1 MKKIVDQIIEGIS
14 GKYSI
19 PTEKAQQISHFNKL
33 FECFHQL
40 GSYIE
45 KNSSVQAELKE
56 NYTSLEKLLTDSL
69 AFNFIDY
76 ANQDT
81 FARAIGRVIMA
92 TIKQDSG
99 KSSSLLDLMVNGIKP
114 KNIQKTNHFQVL
126 IFVMEFRRNITLSYP
141 QLNEVLQN
149 LLKILKK
156 NNEIPLRIN
165 SMKVFRYLIREQV
178 NVNANNKAETYK
190 LITKFMFSDKS
201 DELRKEAMITLI
213 DFLKFAD
220 APFMAPN
227 YEALLTDIYKQL
239 QESKDWVY
247 KKACAES
254 IELLLELYINSDM
267 ENLIKEL
274 KAKKGKKEQPKPAPE
289 STEPKDKF
297 KIILNL
303 LTDHLNE
310 HGKNLRLIVIEIFY
324 NIIYKQESNMSMT
337 FFSNILEFF
346 FSQISKM
353 AFAQDHDT
361 FVVRDIMGMF
371 IIKLLVFLN
380 NKQKF
385 ELYEYLKRKLPDF
398 GKAYKDI
405 YLRYL
410 QNPNNLNSQKN
421 QQSLQHQSLI
431 ALRCFF
437 ALVQILGSDLF
448 EQIKKPNEMC
458 ELLSPFFQFNN
469 PQFYLLGSHVMKALF
484 SENPKWQTN
493 ILSLI
498 LNQMTLDLAEL
509 ESMKEVCNIQDPQ
522 FKLYVSSIYGHS
534 IALGTLLKHM
544 DFNLH
549 SIPYDIAMTMF
560 EFAKGLVK
568 TEYKSEDPHSE
579 ELHFINSIRY
589 QAGWTLINTLLC
601 LDVNWLKQ
609 EIKSIYNMW
618 QDVLGQK
625 RKETSKLSNFI
636 SDLNAKRKALKG
648 IHYFLKN
655 LNRLHTEMV
664 LKFCAN
670 LVINFYQQYIA
681 PTEKDLG
688 FQIPKNHND
697 LVLAKIDLYS
707 CLNLFPPKLIS
718 QHINA
723 LIQTSVDDIFT
734 MNQNDFT
741 PSLKGLMDGDDL
753 NIGLELQESN
763 VRFKLFNSS
772 NIKKLQDHNI
782 QRNEDYLLTYD
793 QVYLKYQ
800 EKNYAFSIQLCFQQF
815 EFIGRILAS
824 HSFTSKNKI
833 NLLKYMVN
841 NQSGIFALKDQ
852 NLKFL
857 KLQPFLLVSI
867 FIARKIR
874 EAQSKNNLE
883 PIEVEIVQ
891 YLKQM
896 TESGFSSDDHIIR
909 TLAGGSYAL
918 LVGIKTNTPYVET
931 LIKNLQEKIV
941 KNELSSSIVSCAGFI
956 CKYNK
961 FKVIEEHIQ
970 SIAGI
975 FQKASKNPDQS
986 TQLWLIQSLTKVIE
1000 SYQEDSIEII
1010 RSCFLFINMQHLRQ
1024 VLPFEYLWNQL
1035 YKTMLEKI
1043 LKLIRKIPK
1052 MIEDKAIFSNF
1063 QSSFWE
1069 VQHQVFPYIDIPSA
1083 DTQVLANHLHLIFSS
1098 IFKSPQDQE
1107 KALYGLRQDLDQI
1120 YKYNNS
1126 SVQIVLK
1133 TIEKMINDRKK
1144 TIEKMTNDKNS
1155 LEYLKT
1161 EKEYLLNHLIRK
1173 MNYFNTRK
1181 DYYIAENIEVLYS
1194 NLIEEKEK
1202 FSLSVCQKKLEMF
1215 SFILFGE
1222 SFEIKKGDDDEA
1234 VNKKQNEKK
1243 EYSKE
1248 DLIDINL
1255 RTKIFVLSCVENF
1268 LREWDPKDIAKDS
1281 IANFTQFIFTFI
1293 FKIVTSSHEEFRA
1306 PGMQILMNFLAKIK
1320 KMTGDGEMITGK
1332 INYEEQRN
1340 LLLKDYPAQIDSVVS
1355 QNIKNESE
1363 NTPEVNIFTF
1373 QLMSKFFKIILDS
1386 DIGFIKRLINLVSK
1400 PLLNNIKITFQ
1411 SFYSEKSTTS
1421 IQIRRIECLCKIYIF
1436 IQNRVKNRELQ
1447 QSLFG
1452 AFPPILLMYL
1462 LQNVQAAI
1470 LDTSVVLAA
1479 SRKQIKSYNNYYLI
1493 YNGVKTSYDVKMH
1506 YYMLSNFVKYY
1517 LVLSEAVKNIQI
1529 DNQEQQDLINK
1540 LKSNEKYLNH
1550 GPKMSHICYSTLLFQ
1565 LCSNT
1570 SIDQE
1575 EQYIKKI
1582 QTQMVDISLLKKLN
1596 HKLQILGIMKQLLE
1610 SRMSELLT
1618 EEQPAL
1624 FNNFTQKTQNVQ
1636 KISFEELFEVL
1647 IIYLDYGLLD
1657 FDQIC
1662 IEIATIT
1669 VRAGNLLSEQVL
1681 NQIEQMLE
1689 IILARYLEKKMSS
1702 QQDSI
1707 TYLNIIKSSFI
1718 LKLSILK
1725 SLNQLNCFSEK
1736 FSFTAYILF
1745 TKLCYHFSYN
1755 DILPLRRA
1763 FTTIL
1768 KDKIHSFPQT
1778 EESEKAIE
1786 QIINSLIDLHS
1797 FEIDK
1802 NGANQENRLYF
1813 CILNYFSV
1821 HDSLISNINRLN
1833 SSSTNKLNSMFSA
1846 CLSHL
1851 LKNLQSITTFLSYTR
1866 SVFNENKI
1874 LDDQLISPIFFI
1886 CLNVMQKLKSVLQ
1899 QGQQLDEQLKN
1910 SVIEVLKI
1918 FLLVN
1923 VHGNE
1928 QQKKN
1933 CFEFFLRFFML
1944 FVNQRFSQPDAVD
1957 ILQLVNQILKHVV
1970 SSVSLQDI
1978 GVIIKTLPPKL
1989 QQVLQNLLKAD
2000 SRVIQAQQQA
2010 QQQQQQQ
2017 QQQQNKPTL
2026 QLKTFS

>member
-19 PTEKAQQISHFNKL
+19 PSEKAQQISHFNKL
-33 FECFHQL
+33 FECYHSL

-45 KNSSVQAELKE
+45 KTSTVQAELKE
-56 NYTSLEKLLTDSL
+56 NYASLEKLLTDSL

-99 KSSSLLDLMVNGIKP
+99 KSSTLLDLMVNGIKP

-178 NVNANNKAETYK
+178 NVNATNKAETYK
-190 LITKFMFSDKS
+190 LITKFMFSEKS

-239 QESKDWVY
+239 QDSKDWVY

-267 ENLIKEL
+267 ENLLKEL
-274 KAKKGKKEQPKPAPE
+274 KAKKGKKDQPKPAPE

-324 NIIYKQESNMSMT
+324 NIIQKQESNMSMT

-681 PTEKDLG
+681 PTEKELG

-800 EKNYAFSIQLCFQQF
+800 EKNYAFTIQLCFQQF

-841 NQSGIFALKDQ
+841 NQSSIFQLKDQ
-852 NLKFL
+852 NIKFF

-918 LVGIKTNTPYVET
+918 LIGIKTNTPYVET

-1024 VLPFEYLWNQL
+1024 ILPFEYLWNQL

-1083 DTQVLANHLHLIFSS
+1083 DTQVLANHLHLIFST
-1098 IFKSPQDQE
+1098 IFKSPQDEE
-1107 KALYGLRQDLDQI
+1107 KAIYGLKQDLDQI

-1126 SVQIVLK
+1126 SIQVVLK
-1133 TIEKMINDRKK
+1133 TIEKMINDRK
-1144 TIEKMTNDKNS
+1144 NSKN
-1155 LEYLKT
+1155 LKID
-1161 EKEYLLNHLIRK
+1161 KEYLLNHLIRK

-1181 DYYIAENIEVLYS
+1181 DYYIAENIEVLYT

-1202 FSLSVCQKKLEMF
+1202 FSQSVCQKKLDNF

-1222 SFEIKKGDDDEA
+1222 SFEIKQGDDDEPA
-1234 VNKKQNEKK
+1234 PKKSNEKK

-1268 LREWDPKDIAKDS
+1268 LREWDPKDVAKDQ
-1281 IANFTQFIFTFI
+1281 IANFTQTIFTFI

-1306 PGMQILMNFLAKIK
+1306 PGMQILMNFLSKIK
-1320 KMTGDGEMITGK
+1320 KMTGEGEMITGK

-1340 LLLKDYPAQIDSVVS
+1340 LLLKDYSAQIYSVVS

-1373 QLMSKFFKIILDS
+1373 QLMSKFFKIILNS
-1386 DIGFIKRLINLVSK
+1386 DIGTIKRLIDLVSK

-1436 IQNRVKNRELQ
+1436 IQNRFKNRELQ

-1452 AFPPILLMYL
+1452 VFPPILLMYL

-1506 YYMLSNFVKYY
+1506 FYMLSNFVKYY

-1610 SRMSELLT
+1610 SRMNELLT

-1624 FNNFTQKTQNVQ
+1624 FNNSTQKTQNTQ

-1689 IILARYLEKKMSS
+1689 IILARYLEKKISS
-1702 QQDSI
+1702 LQDNL

-1725 SLNQLNCFSEK
+1725 SLNQITCFSEK

-1745 TKLCYHFSYN
+1745 TKLCYQFSYN
-1755 DILPLRRA
+1755 EILPLRRA

-1768 KDKIHSFPQT
+1768 RDKIHSFTQA

-1786 QIINSLIDLHS
+1786 SIINSLVDLHS

-1821 HDSLISNINRLN
+1821 HDSLISNINKLN
-1833 SSSTNKLNSMFSA
+1833 SQSLNRLNSMFSA
-1846 CLSHL
+1846 CLSHI
-1851 LKNLQSITTFLSYTR
+1851 LKNLQSITAFLSYTR

-1886 CLNVMQKLKSVLQ
+1886 CSNVMQKLKSVLQ
-1899 QGQQLDEQLKN
+1899 QGQQIEEQLKN

-1978 GVIIKTLPPKL
+1978 SVIIKTLPPKL
-1989 QQVLQNLLKAD
+1989 QQVLQNLLKTD